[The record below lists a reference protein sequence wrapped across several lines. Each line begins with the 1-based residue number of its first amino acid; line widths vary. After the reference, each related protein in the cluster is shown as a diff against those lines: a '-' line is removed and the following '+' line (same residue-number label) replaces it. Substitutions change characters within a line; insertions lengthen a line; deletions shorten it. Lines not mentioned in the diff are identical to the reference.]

1 MKVLLDI
8 QPDRVPFFME
18 LIKSLDYIKILKEV
32 QDTEKGQVIQEL
44 VEAFD
49 DVKLH
54 QQGTKKLKTA
64 KDLLNEL

>member
-8 QPDRVPFFME
+8 EENRAAFFLE
-18 LIKSLDYIKILKEV
+18 LLKSLDYIKVLQEIKD
-32 QDTEKGQVIQEL
+32 QEKSQAVLDLI
-44 VEAFD
+44 EAFN

-54 QQGTKKLKTA
+54 QQGKKELKAA